1 MILIIDE
8 NRKRR
13 ETIAETFYYMGIL
26 SYGVCKD
33 GALSELSR
41 AYKAILI
48 SEPQELA
55 DCISFLRGLREAA
68 RDIPLFAISEYG
80 LDVTLKPLF
89 DLEFKSG
96 IYSSLLA
103 REIIDYSRRE
113 GLVPIGSYM
122 LAGLDVSCDRS
133 YAKYF
138 SREVKL
144 TKTEAM
150 ILRYLIASYPA
161 PVSAQDVLTH
171 AYKQTKAPEDAAVRT
186 QISLINRK
194 FDKVKSE
201 RLITRTDTGYLIA
214 TPEFLEKQKTE

>member
-13 ETIAETFYYMGIL
+13 DTIVETFYYMGIL
-26 SYGVCKD
+26 SYGVSIY
-33 GALSELSR
+33 GAHQELSH

-48 SEPQELA
+48 SEPEELT
-55 DCISFLRGLREAA
+55 DSINHIRGLREAA
-68 RDIPLFAISEYG
+68 RDIPLFAISKG
-80 LDVTLKPLF
+80 TLGSSILPLF

-96 IYSSLLA
+96 IYSSVLA
-103 REIIDYSRRE
+103 REIIDYSRRL

-122 LAGLDVSCDRS
+122 LAGLDASCDKGN
-133 YAKYF
+133 AKYF
-138 SREVKL
+138 SREVRL

-150 ILRYLIASYPA
+150 ILRYLIVSYPT
-161 PVSAQDVLTH
+161 PKSAHEVLAH

-194 FDKVKSE
+194 FHKVKSE
-201 RLITRTDTGYLIA
+201 RLIIRTDTGYLIA
-214 TPEFLEKQKTE
+214 TPEILEKQKTE